1 MGPLAN
7 PAGVRRQLIGIAR
20 PDYVPIYAEALR
32 EIGTDR
38 AMVISGE
45 AGLDELSLAGGNA
58 IAEIERDVM
67 RSYIVSAADVGLP
80 VYTVRAIKGGNPAHH
95 ATELRKLLLG
105 ENGPYRDAVL
115 LNSAAALV
123 IAGEVAG
130 TSDGVAEAPEAME
143 KGLE

>member
-45 AGLDELSLAGGNA
+45 EGLDELSLAGGNA
-58 IAEIERDVM
+58 IDEIERDVM

-80 VYTVRAIKGGNPAHH
+80 VDPVSAIKGGNPAHK
-95 ATELRKLLLG
+95 ATEIRKLLLG
-105 ENGPYRDAVL
+105 VHGPSRDAGLVTH
-115 LNSAAALV
+115 AEALV
-123 IAGEVAG
+123 
-130 TSDGVAEAPEAME
+130 DGSSVV
-143 KGLE
+143 L

>member
-45 AGLDELSLAGGNA
+45 EGLDELSLAGGNA

-80 VYTVRAIKGGNPAHH
+80 VYPVSAIQGGNPAPN
-95 ATELRKLLLG
+95 ATEKIGRAWCRERECQDWWISVGADSFK
-105 ENGPYRDAVL
+105 NTTQQ
-115 LNSAAALV
+115 S
-123 IAGEVAG
+123 
-130 TSDGVAEAPEAME
+130 
-143 KGLE
+143 

>member
-45 AGLDELSLAGGNA
+45 EGLDELSLAGGTA

-80 VYTVRAIKGGNPAHH
+80 VYPVSAIKGGNPA
-95 ATELRKLLLG
+95 R
-105 ENGPYRDAVL
+105 
-115 LNSAAALV
+115 S
-123 IAGEVAG
+123 EVR
-130 TSDGVAEAPEAME
+130 GVGKEGVTTGRAR
-143 KGLE
+143 GWTYT